1 MDILLVDDNAL
12 MQQLLE
18 RFLSDLGYSVAVAGR
33 ADEAIEQARR
43 DAPGLFLLDIR
54 LPDLDGP
61 EALLALRAVPGCA
74 TTPAIA
80 MSGMDESAIQPM
92 LIGDFAAYLPKPI
105 DFDRLEALA
114 VQHLGNKTRSVG

>member
-12 MQQLLE
+12 MQQLME
-18 RFLSDLGYSVAVAGR
+18 RFLNDLGYSVAVAGR
-33 ADEAIEQARR
+33 ADEAIEIARR
-43 DAPGLFLLDIR
+43 DAPALFLLDIR

-61 EALLALRAVPGCA
+61 EALVALRALPGCA

-80 MSGMDESAIQPM
+80 MSGMDESVVHPK
-92 LIGDFAAYLPKPI
+92 LIGDFVAYLPKPI

-114 VQHLGNKTRSVG
+114 AQHLGDKTRSVG

>member
-12 MQQLLE
+12 MQQLME
-18 RFLSDLGYSVAVAGR
+18 RFLNDLGYSVAVAGR
-33 ADEAIEQARR
+33 ADEAIEIARR
-43 DAPGLFLLDIR
+43 DAPALFLLDIR

-61 EALLALRAVPGCA
+61 EALVALRALPGCA

-80 MSGMDESAIQPM
+80 MSGMDESVVHPK
-92 LIGDFAAYLPKPI
+92 LISDFVAYLPKPI

-114 VQHLGNKTRSVG
+114 AQHLGDKTRSVG